1 MTVPFLDLQAIN
13 QSYGQSLV
21 DAAENVIR
29 SGWYLHGNQTA
40 AFEAEWGEYC
50 QMPHAI
56 GVGNGL
62 DALRLVLQAWKIM
75 FNWQDGD
82 EVIVPANTFIATP
95 LAVTQAG
102 LKPVFCDV
110 NLHNALIRTESDYLD
125 TLVTPRTRCI
135 IPVHLYGQLANL
147 TEIYQFAQQHQ
158 LQVLEDAC
166 QAHGARALY
175 NNNVRTCA
183 YSFYPGKNLGALGDG
198 GCVTTHDKTL
208 AQFVRNLSNYGQ
220 AEKYIHDYQGI
231 NSRLDEIQAAILR
244 VKLRRLDAD
253 NHRRQQIAAFY
264 AEQFGSEQS
273 AAVLDGTHVYHIYPY
288 LVTDRTALSAHETNS
303 SAVRTNSLDMRTA
316 LQEHLK
322 SCGIQTLI
330 HYPVPCHHQK
340 AYITESSKVFP
351 NAEYWCT
358 HELSLPIS
366 PVLTDE
372 QAEYVAKTVR
382 SFND

>member
-13 QSYGQSLV
+13 QSFGQSLI
-21 DAAENVIR
+21 DAAADVIR
-29 SGWYLHGNQTA
+29 SGWYLRGNQTA

-50 QMPHAI
+50 KMPHVV

-62 DALRLVLQAWKIM
+62 DALRMVLQAWKIM
-75 FNWQDGD
+75 FGWQDGD

-95 LAVTQAG
+95 LAITQAG

-110 NLHNALIRTESDYLD
+110 NQHDALIRTDTDYLD
-125 TLVTPRTRCI
+125 TLITPRTRCI
-135 IPVHLYGQLANL
+135 IPVHLYGQLVNL
-147 TEIYQFAQQHQ
+147 TEIYQFAQQHR

-166 QAHGARALY
+166 QAHGARAIY

-198 GCVTTHDKTL
+198 GCVTTHDETL
-208 AQFVRNLSNYGQ
+208 AQLVRMLANYGQ
-220 AEKYIHDYQGI
+220 TKKYVHDYQGI
-231 NSRLDEIQAAILR
+231 NSRLDEMQAAILR

-264 AEQFGSEQS
+264 AEQFGSNQP
-273 AAVLDGTHVYHIYPY
+273 AAVQDGTHVYHVYPY
-288 LVTDRTALSAHETNS
+288 LTTD
-303 SAVRTNSLDMRTA
+303 RTA
-316 LQEHLK
+316 LQEHLN

-340 AYITESSKVFP
+340 AYASEHSKVFP
-351 NAEYWCT
+351 NAEYWCS

-372 QAEYVAKTVR
+372 QAQFVVKSVL
-382 SFND
+382 SFLI